1 MKRTLFAGALLAALL
16 PLSSHAYTEC
26 PPVKLTKVWSDVDG
40 NFFIAINNAYLSGS
54 IRATVNPTLS
64 KPAIAVAIAAYTAN
78 RKVIVRYSRDG
89 VNCDA
94 PVWDEQIG
102 SIGMGGDRLPRRT

>member
-1 MKRTLFAGALLAALL
+1 MNIKLIAGVALAALL

-40 NFFIAINNAYLSGS
+40 NFFIAINNGYLNGS
-54 IRATVNPTLS
+54 IRATVNPATS
-64 KPAIAVAIAAYTAN
+64 KPAIAIAITAYTAN

-94 PVWDEQIG
+94 PVWDEVIG
-102 SIGMGGDRLPRRT
+102 SIGMAGD